1 MFVSDSQLYLE
12 ERDNVIHASL
22 ECPLVRR
29 TAMIDLARVYT
40 DSSDNSIGQRLRD
53 SEAALHNLIESGRPP
68 RFSGGLG
75 HTETCGLLSSFSN
88 MAATQPIRFVP
99 EHGPW
104 IPSVSWHYLFYRPG
118 EHPRINQS

>member
-29 TAMIDLARVYT
+29 TTMIDLPRVYT
-40 DSSDNSIGQRLRD
+40 DSFDNSIDQRLRD

-75 HTETCGLLSSFSN
+75 HTETCGLLSSFNN
-88 MAATQPIRFVP
+88 MATKQPKIFIP
-99 EHGPW
+99 EHGPLT
-104 IPSVSWHYLFYRPG
+104 PTVLWHYLFYRPG

>member
-1 MFVSDSQLYLE
+1 MFVLDSQLYLE

-29 TAMIDLARVYT
+29 TTMIDLTRVYT

-53 SEAALHNLIESGRPP
+53 FEVALHNLIESGRPAW
-68 RFSGGLG
+68 FSGGLG
-75 HTETCGLLSSFSN
+75 HTETCGLLSSFNN
-88 MAATQPIRFVP
+88 MAAMQPIRFFP

-104 IPSVSWHYLFYRPG
+104 IPSVS
-118 EHPRINQS
+118 